1 MEKYNI
7 LKLFTGF
14 LVLLSFFHAFSQDK
28 VSDTTQLE
36 TVTLKTKTSQLSNFI
51 TTSVSSKDIQS
62 NNSVI
67 ITPILNQIPGVLM
80 QQGALNTN
88 RITIRGIGARSQFST
103 NRLKLYIND
112 VPLTNANG
120 ISVIDDID
128 LNSLGQLSVIKGPKS
143 SILGANLGGNIIL
156 KTQSKENTVGAMT
169 GVGSYDRYQLGFNI
183 AENLGQT
190 QIQAYANHIQSHEYR
205 DNADYER
212 QNFTLLSTTDINSS
226 WQWQNLL
233 LFTRLKAFIPSSLS
247 LTDFENNPQ
256 KAADNWNA
264 AAGFESYDKLFLA
277 STLSHKFNNSN
288 QWITSI
294 AFNVRDAFE
303 PRPFDI
309 LDEKEMGL
317 SLRSRLQHN
326 FLWNAKPLV
335 TQIGF
340 EWQTDWYEAQNFDN
354 LFRNT
359 PERRS
364 IQGALVNAFDQN
376 RMRFNAFMTAS
387 YNFDETFEVAA
398 GLNLNFAHYKTDDQ
412 FLNDGL
418 NQSGDLQ
425 YEPKLL
431 PNLNFSY
438 NLKENFN
445 VFANYSMGTA
455 TPSIDESLDDEGF
468 FNANL
473 QPSFGHNVELGS
485 RWVSN
490 QKTFD
495 IQLTIFRMYVEDL
508 IVARRVEEDR
518 FVGINAGQTQ
528 HTGIE
533 FSANFKKPL
542 SENLIFKGFVNVV
555 LNDFEFTDFK
565 DNDNDFS
572 GNQIPAIPEYDLN
585 FGFQLIYQN
594 DWSFRLDTEWVG
606 RMPLD
611 DANTLYTESYELL
624 NLNLSRRVQWF
635 NTSSQMSFGV
645 NNALDKDYAASVL
658 PNAVGFGGS
667 EPRYFYPGMPR
678 QFYFKVLVNYGL

>member
-14 LVLLSFFHAFSQDK
+14 LILLSSFQVFSQIK

-36 TVTLKTKTSQLSNFI
+36 AVTLKTKPSQLLNFI
-51 TTSVSSKDIQS
+51 TTSINSEDIQS

-67 ITPILNQIPGVLM
+67 LTPILNRIPGVSM
-80 QQGALNTN
+80 QQGTLNTN

-103 NRLKLYIND
+103 NRLKLYINN

-120 ISVIDDID
+120 ISVLEDID

-143 SILGANLGGNIIL
+143 TVLGSNLGGNIIL
-156 KTQSKENTVGAMT
+156 KTQSKEKTVGAMA

-190 QIQAYANHIQSHEYR
+190 QLQAYANHIQSHEYR

-212 QNFTLLSTTDINSS
+212 QNFTLLSDTDFNSS
-226 WQWQNLL
+226 WQWQNLMI
-233 LFTRLKAFIPSSLS
+233 FTRLKAFIPSSLS
-247 LTDFENNPQ
+247 KTDFENNPQ

-277 STLSHKFNNSN
+277 TTLNHKFKNST
-288 QWITSI
+288 QWITSVS
-294 AFNVRDAFE
+294 FNLRDAYE

-309 LDEKEMGL
+309 LNEREIGL
-317 SLRSRLQHN
+317 GLRSLIKHN
-326 FLWNAKPLV
+326 FQWNAKPLI

-359 PERRS
+359 PERGS
-364 IQGALVNAFDQN
+364 IQGDLVNAFDQS
-376 RMRFNAFMTAS
+376 RMRFNAFLTAN
-387 YNFDETFEVAA
+387 YNFTERFEVAA
-398 GLNLNFAHYKTDDQ
+398 GLNLNFAHYETDDQ
-412 FLNDGL
+412 FLEDGL

-425 YEPKLL
+425 YDPKLL

-438 NLKENFN
+438 NLKDNFD
-445 VFANYSMGTA
+445 VFANYSMGIA
-455 TPSIDESLDDEGF
+455 TPSIDESLDDNGF
-468 FNANL
+468 FNPNL
-473 QPSFGHNVELGS
+473 QPSFGHNFELGS
-485 RWVSN
+485 RWVST

-495 IQLTIFRMYVEDL
+495 IQLNVFRMYVEDL

-528 HTGIE
+528 HTGLE
-533 FSANFKKPL
+533 FSVNFQKSL
-542 SENLIFKGFVNVV
+542 SENLKLQSFANLVF
-555 LNDFEFTDFK
+555 NDFEFTDFIE
-565 DNDNDFS
+565 NDVDFS

-585 FGFQLIYQN
+585 FGFQLFYKQN
-594 DWSFRLDTEWVG
+594 WSFRLDTEWVG
-606 RMPLD
+606 RMPLN
-611 DANTLYTESYELL
+611 DANTLYTDDYELV
-624 NLNLSRRVQWF
+624 NLNIGHQVQWF
-635 NTSSQMSFGV
+635 ETQTQFSFGL
-645 NNALDKDYAASVL
+645 NNVLDKDYAASVL
-658 PNAVGFGGS
+658 PNAVGFGGA

-678 QFYFKVLVNYGL
+678 QFYFKVLVNYNL

>member
-1 MEKYNI
+1 VEKYNI

-14 LVLLSFFHAFSQDK
+14 LVILCAFHAFSQDK
-28 VSDTTQLE
+28 VLDTTQLE
-36 TVTLKTKTSQLSNFI
+36 TVTLKTSPSKLKNFL
-51 TTSVSSKDIQS
+51 TTSVGSETIQS

-67 ITPILNQIPGVLM
+67 LTPVLNQIPGVIM
-80 QQGALNTN
+80 QQAALNTN

-120 ISVIDDID
+120 ISVLDDID
-128 LNSLGQLSVIKGPKS
+128 LNSLGSLNVIKGPKS
-143 SILGANLGGNIIL
+143 SVLGANLGGNIIL
-156 KTQSKENTVGAMT
+156 NTQNQKNTVGVIA
-169 GVGSYDRYQLGFNI
+169 GVGSYDRYQLSFKV

-190 QIQAYANHIQSHEYR
+190 QLQAYANHIQSHEYR

-212 QNFTLLSTTDINSS
+212 QNFTLLSDTKLNAS
-226 WQWQNLL
+226 WHWQNLM

-277 STLSHKFNNSN
+277 TTLNHRFKNSS

-294 AFNVRDAFE
+294 SFNLRDAFE

-309 LDEKEMGL
+309 LDEREIGL
-317 SLRSRLQHN
+317 GLRSRLKHN
-326 FLWNAKPLV
+326 FQWNAKPLI

-359 PERRS
+359 PERGS
-364 IQGALVNAFDQN
+364 IQGEIVNAFDQN
-376 RMRFNAFMTAS
+376 RMRFNAFVTAD
-387 YNFDETFEVAA
+387 YNFTERLEVSA
-398 GLNLNFAHYKTDDQ
+398 GLNLNFAQYETDDQ
-412 FLNDGL
+412 FLDDGL

-425 YEPKLL
+425 YDPKLL
-431 PNLNFSY
+431 PNLNLSY
-438 NLKENFN
+438 SIKDNVG
-445 VFANYSMGTA
+445 VFANYSLGIA

-485 RWVSN
+485 RWISQ
-490 QKTFD
+490 QKTLSV
-495 IQLTIFRMYVEDL
+495 QLTIFRMYVEDL

-518 FVGINAGQTQ
+518 FVGLNAGKTQ
-528 HTGIE
+528 HTGLE
-533 FSANFKKPL
+533 FSANFQKSL
-542 SENLIFKGFVNVV
+542 SENLKLKGFANVV
-555 LNDFEFTDFK
+555 LKDFEFTDFID
-565 DNDNDFS
+565 DNADFS

-585 FGFQLIYQN
+585 FGLHFIYKQ
-594 DWSFRLDTEWVG
+594 DWSLRLDSEWVG

-611 DANTLYTESYELL
+611 DANTLYTETYELL
-624 NLNLSRRVQWF
+624 NLNLSRQVQWF
-635 NTSSQMSFGV
+635 NTQTQLSFGL
-645 NNALDKDYAASVL
+645 NNVLDKDYAASVL
-658 PNAVGFGGS
+658 PNAVGFGGAG
-667 EPRYFYPGMPR
+667 PRYFYPGMPR
-678 QFYFKVLVNYGL
+678 QFYFKILMNYGL